1 MELETNVAVPAT
13 AEVKPKAAA
22 KRARASKKTPP
33 SAAASLIN
41 ALKFAKVAQSKAGTI
56 GQQHCMISGGWLAA
70 SNGTLTVGC
79 KIEEDLS
86 ACPHST
92 NLLEALLKC
101 GQELNITQLTANTL
115 SVKSGVF
122 KALIPCVSFAELEIS
137 APDAQIAAI
146 DDRLKAA
153 IECVLPLATDG
164 APNAVFASV
173 LLQAGTAVATNG
185 AALLECWHGI
195 DLPPGM
201 MLPKA
206 SAAAI
211 AKAGKPLTGF
221 GYSGASAT
229 FYYEDGSFIKT
240 QLFNERYPHYA
251 PLLDVEANPWPL
263 PDGFFI
269 AVHSIE
275 NFSRNGVVY
284 FDESM
289 VSSHEHETEASTY
302 QIEGLPHGMA
312 FNSKY
317 LTLLEHAF
325 IKADFNKEA
334 NKVWFFGE
342 NSRGVLMAVDST
354 KDDIPF

>member
-1 MELETNVAVPAT
+1 MEIDSNIAPPAPE
-13 AEVKPKAAA
+13 AKPKASTR
-22 KRARASKKTPP
+22 RARTSKKTAP

-56 GQQHCMISGGWLAA
+56 AQQHCMISGGWLAA
-70 SNGTLTVGC
+70 TNGVLTIGC
-79 KIEEDLS
+79 KIEEDLQ

-92 NLLEALLKC
+92 HLLEALLKC
-101 GQELNITQLTANTL
+101 GQELNITQLNANTL

-122 KALIPCVSFAELEIS
+122 KALIPCVSFSEIELS
-137 APDAQIAAI
+137 APDAQVATI
-146 DDRLKAA
+146 DDRIKAA

-195 DLPPGM
+195 DLPPGL

-206 SAAAI
+206 SAGAV

-221 GYSGASAT
+221 GFGPASAT
-229 FYYEDGSFIKT
+229 FYFEDGSFIKT
-240 QLFNERYPHYA
+240 QLFNERYPHYQQ
-251 PLLDVEANPWPL
+251 LLDVETNAWAL
-263 PDGFFI
+263 PDGFFT
-269 AVHSIE
+269 AVHAIE

-284 FDESM
+284 FDEGM
-289 VSSHEHETEASTY
+289 VSSHEQETEASTY

-325 IKADFNKEA
+325 VKADFQKAA
-334 NKVWFFGE
+334 NKVYFFGE
-342 NSRGVLMAVDST
+342 NSRGVLMAVDLN